1 MSLYEVLNNYCN
13 RCSGAVSKEDKK
25 KFSYMLRRLFAAQ
38 YPIQCEW
45 LNRLDTDAL
54 CSSEIIALIASR
66 YNGLPNFLRLKI
78 DQKKKKET
86 IRKDFEDE
94 VINKYMEFNEC
105 GIREVEEAYEFN
117 PDEVIAALKLIKKN
131 FFDNSDKVIV
141 KKIPKKSKKEEKDE
155 ELF

>member
-66 YNGLPNFLRLKI
+66 YNGLPNLMVPVVTDNKKAGGALSWAVSELKNRI
-78 DQKKKKET
+78 SV
-86 IRKDFEDE
+86 FSS
-94 VINKYMEFNEC
+94 
-105 GIREVEEAYEFN
+105 
-117 PDEVIAALKLIKKN
+117 AAL
-131 FFDNSDKVIV
+131 SDGR
-141 KKIPKKSKKEEKDE
+141 
-155 ELF
+155 

>member
-94 VINKYMEFNEC
+94 VI
-105 GIREVEEAYEFN
+105 
-117 PDEVIAALKLIKKN
+117 DALKLIKKN